1 MMNDDIKISNRKTL
15 VISYDEFTLTFLNP
29 FSGYYDKH
37 LIMIYE
43 DAYGD
48 VSYSLIHRENLI
60 RKYKFLNDEL
70 VEQIFNEF
78 KPTKNDE
85 RKMD

>member
-1 MMNDDIKISNRKTL
+1 MDNNIKISNRKTL
-15 VISYDEFTLTFLNP
+15 VLSYDEFTLTFLNP

-60 RKYKFLNDEL
+60 RKYKFLNEEL
-70 VEQIFNEF
+70 VDQIFNEF
-78 KPTKNDE
+78 KSNKDE
-85 RKMD
+85 

>member
-1 MMNDDIKISNRKTL
+1 MDNDINLSNRKTL

-48 VSYSLIHRENLI
+48 ISYSLIHRENLI
-60 RKYKFLNDEL
+60 RKYKFLNEEL
-70 VEQIFNEF
+70 VDQIFEEF
-78 KPTKNDE
+78 KPKEND
-85 RKMD
+85 K